1 MTVANLQIRVD
12 EDLRAQ
18 AQQVASALGMDL
30 TTAVRVFLKQM
41 VAEKALPFRPVLDP
55 FYSASNMAALKK
67 SITQLEAGHVVSK
80 TLDELDAMAA
90 Q

>member
-1 MTVANLQIRVD
+1 MTIANLQIRVD
-12 EDLRAQ
+12 EDLRTQ
-18 AQQVASALGMDL
+18 AQQVAGALGMDL

-41 VAEKALPFRPVLDP
+41 VSERALPFRPAMDP

-67 SITQLEAGHVVSK
+67 SIAQLEAGQVVSK
-80 TLDELDAMAA
+80 TLADLDALA

>member
-1 MTVANLQIRVD
+1 MTTTNLQISVD

-18 AQQVASALGMDL
+18 AQQVAGALGMDL

-41 VAEKALPFRPVLDP
+41 VCEKALPFRPVMDP
-55 FYSASNMAALKK
+55 FYSASNMDALKR
-67 SITQLEAGHVVSK
+67 SIAQLDAGHVVSK
-80 TLDELDAMAA
+80 TLAELEAMA

>member
-1 MTVANLQIRVD
+1 MSIANLQIRVD

-18 AQQVASALGMDL
+18 AQQVAGALGMDL

-41 VAEKALPFRPVLDP
+41 VCEKALPFRPAMDP
-55 FYSASNMAALKK
+55 FYSASNMDALKK
-67 SITQLEAGHVVSK
+67 SIAQRDAGQVVSK
-80 TLDELDAMAA
+80 TLAELEALA

>member
-18 AQQVASALGMDL
+18 AQQVAGALGMDL

-41 VAEKALPFRPVLDP
+41 VAEKALPFRPVIDP
-55 FYSASNMAALKK
+55 FYSTSNMEALKI
-67 SITQLEAGHVVSK
+67 SIAQLESGRVISK
-80 TLDELDAMAA
+80 TLDELNALA

>member
-1 MTVANLQIRVD
+1 MTMANLQIRID
-12 EDLRAQ
+12 EDLRTQ
-18 AQQVASALGMDL
+18 AQQVAGALGMDL

-55 FYSASNMAALKK
+55 FYSASNIQALKK
-67 SITQLEAGHVVSK
+67 SIAQLDAGCVVSK
-80 TLDELDAMAA
+80 TLEELDAMA